1 MPAIDV
7 AHVSKRF
14 FLQPDRPRSFQE
26 LLVGVFKYKP
36 RSSTKETLW
45 ALRDLTFAVGT
56 GETLGIIGSNGSGKS
71 TCLKLLTHI
80 LEPTIG
86 RISVQGRV
94 SALLELGAGFHP
106 ELTGRE
112 NIFLHGSVLGLS
124 RREMASR
131 LDDIVTFAELERFI
145 DVPVKLYSSGMYVR
159 LAFATA
165 INVSPDVLLID
176 EVLAVGDQN
185 FQEKCLERIHA
196 IKARGVTIV
205 FVSHSLDAIRSMCDR
220 TIWLDKGVMREDGL
234 TDVVIAQYL
243 RYVHEKEEREA
254 IAEQES
260 RHKAQRAST
269 RDNEEVTPG
278 GKEAVGDS
286 QTPDHSEEPDDAD
299 PMARYRNRWGSREAE
314 IVDVSFLDREGQAHL
329 LFATGEPMTIVMHYR
344 ASKRMERPMFGLAI
358 HRSDGLQINGPN
370 NNFSKFEIPYISGEG
385 EVRYKIDVLPLLE
398 GTYYLTVALYDE
410 GGSHAY
416 DHQALNYVFKVHR
429 GDIRERYGTVYVPAT
444 WEHLPY
450 HGGSEKSDSL

>member
-1 MPAIDV
+1 MPVIDV

-26 LLVGVFKYKP
+26 LVVNALKRKP
-36 RSSTKETLW
+36 RSSTKEALW
-45 ALRDLTFAVGT
+45 ALRDLTFAVDS
-56 GETLGIIGSNGSGKS
+56 GETLGLIGSNGSGKS

-80 LEPTIG
+80 LEPTTG
-86 RISVQGRV
+86 LISVQGRV
-94 SALLELGAGFHP
+94 SALLELGSGFHP

-124 RREMASR
+124 RREMAMR
-131 LDDIVTFAELERFI
+131 LDDIVAFAELERFV

-159 LAFATA
+159 LAFAIA
-165 INVSPDVLLID
+165 INVNPDVLLID

-185 FQEKCLERIHA
+185 FQEKCLERIHE

-205 FVSHSLDAIRSMCDR
+205 FVSHSLDAIRTMCDR

-234 TDVVIAQYL
+234 TDVVIARYL
-243 RYVHEKEEREA
+243 QYVHEKEERAA

-260 RHKAQRAST
+260 MREAQSASA
-269 RDNEEVTPG
+269 RDEERL
-278 GKEAVGDS
+278 
-286 QTPDHSEEPDDAD
+286 TPDGEEAAETDQAPDDSGEGDDAD
-299 PMARYRNRWGSREAE
+299 PMARYRDRWGSREAE
-314 IVDVSFLDREGQAHL
+314 IVDVSFLDKDGQSHL
-329 LFATGEPMTIVMHYR
+329 MFVTGEPMTIVMRYR
-344 ASKRMERPMFGLAI
+344 AAKRVERPMFGLAI

-370 NNFSKFEIPYISGEG
+370 NNFAQFEIPCIQGEG
-385 EVRYKIDVLPLLE
+385 EVRYGIDVLPLLE
-398 GTYYLTVALYDE
+398 GTYYLTVALYDN
-410 GGSHAY
+410 GGTHAY

-429 GDIRERYGTVYVPAT
+429 GDIRERYGIVYIPAT